1 MLSPDDFATL
11 RIILGAG
18 IAFLASSFA
27 IRIGVEVWP
36 ALSGALGY

>member
-1 MLSPDDFATL
+1 MISPDDLAKL

-27 IRIGVEVWP
+27 IRIGVEFWP
-36 ALSGALGY
+36 VLSGAFGY